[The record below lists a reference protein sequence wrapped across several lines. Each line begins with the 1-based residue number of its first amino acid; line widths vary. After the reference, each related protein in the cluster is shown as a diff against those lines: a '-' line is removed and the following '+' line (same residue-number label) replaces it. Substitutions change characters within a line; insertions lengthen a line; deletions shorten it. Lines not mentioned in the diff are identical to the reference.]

1 MILLIQGKISEILLA
16 ILNFLMNRIILEK
29 NILMINKQISEIL
42 LVILNFLMKLKNIEK
57 FLMII
62 KLTNIKMVKSIK
74 IHLKI

>member
-1 MILLIQGKISEILLA
+1 MNWQIKII
-16 ILNFLMNRIILEK
+16 IGIILEK